1 MMNADNQELMKD
13 TICELQKEAE
23 FEISPAEGVNYNDSN
38 LFSKL
43 SLNEFQISQLN
54 SAIRGFAEL
63 NLAGSIASAYYVK
76 FPKGLPHSLTAL
88 HQGGFGSMIRDNGK
102 FAGSASFYPLE
113 VQAQILK
120 VFTLMSAVT
129 GQYFLSQIN
138 SQMQKMN
145 MKLDEI
151 LEFLYGDK
159 NAELISEMTFVTQA
173 YQNFVSIMSHDEH
186 RKAIIVSLQESRKVA
201 LKNIEFFIS
210 DLDYK
215 SNKKAGNY
223 GEISQIVDKALQSK
237 ESLEL
242 SEQLYVMSGILEC
255 FYAQNL
261 DDDYVSRL
269 KEDVCQYL
277 KKCDRRILTSFS
289 NLKGKVDGYRPLPF
303 ENVNKTPE
311 LEKVGKIIDSLNLGE
326 ESELLESVNK
336 LLQVQSEES
345 VVLISNDGNAYIK
358 KTA

>member
-1 MMNADNQELMKD
+1 MNAETQELMKD

-23 FEISPAEGVNYNDSN
+23 FEISPAEGVNYYNDSN

-113 VQAQILK
+113 LK

-138 SQMQKMN
+138 NQMQKMN

-159 NAELISEMTFVTQA
+159 KAELISEMTFVTHA
-173 YQNFVSIMSHDEH
+173 YQNYVSIMSHDEQ

-201 LKNIEFFIS
+201 LKDIEFFIS
-210 DLDYK
+210 DLD
-215 SNKKAGNY
+215 NKANQKTGNY
-223 GEISQIVDKALQSK
+223 WDISQIVDKSLQSK

-242 SEQLYVMSGILEC
+242 AEQLYVMSGILEC

-261 DDDYVSRL
+261 DDDYISRL
-269 KEDVCQYL
+269 KEDVHQYL

-289 NLKGKVDGYRPLPF
+289 SLKGKVDGYRPLPF
-303 ENVNKTPE
+303 ENANKTPD
-311 LEKVGKIIDSLNLGE
+311 LEKLGKIIDSLNLGE
-326 ESELLESVNK
+326 ESELQKSVNK
-336 LLQVQSEES
+336 LLQAQYEES